1 MQSANT
7 QSTGRNHHRYFF
19 PCVVAVDI
27 YFVGYVTW
35 VALMS
40 SGIYIQYFLR
50 PSRLVTARKDINDA
64 RFSSNGF
71 LSILLSMETPVQPD
85 FQRYSLLADLFYR
98 CKWKSKLCEKS
109 NTNKWFP
116 NCAGLERKYKLT
128 SGHSTQGRPFSV
140 FCLSHHMDCTDCTI
154 VLLHAFPS
162 PGSRFWQRAVRMCPC
177 HEPTS
182 FQIGEQEMMFVHR
195 LCPPPSDY
203 WGLQVDS

>member
-1 MQSANT
+1 MQGFPAMGFYPS
-7 QSTGRNHHRYFF
+7 SF
-19 PCVVAVDI
+19 PCRRQFNQI
-27 YFVGYVTW
+27 
-35 VALMS
+35 
-40 SGIYIQYFLR
+40 
-50 PSRLVTARKDINDA
+50 SRGT
-64 RFSSNGF
+64 
-71 LSILLSMETPVQPD
+71 LSWQICFTDV
-85 FQRYSLLADLFYR
+85 
-98 CKWKSKLCEKS
+98 KWKSKLCEKS

-128 SGHSTQGRPFSV
+128 SGHSTQSCSFSV

-162 PGSRFWQRAVRMCPC
+162 PGSRFWQRAVWMCPC
-177 HEPTS
+177 HEPPS